1 MIAVPATDQT
11 SSSALVEAIQNGFG
25 KGFGK
30 PLGLVLATI
39 ANLCLIGFFVFV
51 CAVYNYSYACLLFVS
66 GLDRRLPIAISK
78 INGNKV
84 PWIAVLAQSALAA
97 LLAAFIFILAP
108 SVIPTK
114 DVSSIMSDILLAAA
128 TIFWSMSM
136 IFLFIDVIAIR
147 RKFRDVF
154 ARVRLAPD
162 WVFTL
167 CSIVGIVAN
176 GVGIVVIFTA
186 PWTNSAQ
193 QPSPTTGQCKYLQH
207 VSHCAPH
214 SVQQPPLTTG

>member
-1 MIAVPATDQT
+1 M
-11 SSSALVEAIQNGFG
+11 
-25 KGFGK
+25 
-30 PLGLVLATI
+30 
-39 ANLCLIGFFVFV
+39 
-51 CAVYNYSYACLLFVS
+51 LFVS

-108 SVIPTK
+108 YIIPQKDPNVSVSET
-114 DVSSIMSDILLAAA
+114 MSKILLAAS

-136 IFLFIDVIAIR
+136 IFLFIDVAAIR
-147 RKFRDVF
+147 RKFQGAF

-167 CSIVGIVAN
+167 FSIAGIVAH
-176 GVGIVVIFTA
+176 GVGIVVIFIS

-193 QPSPTTGQCKYLQH
+193 QTPITTGQCDFWMVGITIIALIGA
-207 VSHCAPH
+207 V
-214 SVQQPPLTTG
+214 VVFFIGQQALRKGMSDQKLIT